1 MIISKFGS
9 FVLPC
14 LPGCAISR
22 CAHNVWGILG
32 VVRANSF
39 HSYRPIIP
47 VLPSNHTVVTF
58 QYCCVIIQS
67 NSGSHPIIVVLSF
80 NHSCVTI
87 QLYCGYHPIK
97 LCYRTSQFCYH
108 PIAKLVVCHPIIVC
122 YHSIILVVV
131 RVNGFYSQRPIIP
144 VLTSNHTGVTFQY
157 CCVIIQSNCGSHTIT
172 VVLPS
177 NYTVVTIQYNYITI
191 QSQFCYHPIAKL
203 LVWHPIIVLLPSNCN
218 NYIII
223 LCLSSNHNAWA
234 SQLWCE

>member
-58 QYCCVIIQS
+58 PYCCVIIQS
-67 NSGSHPIIVVLSF
+67 NCGPHPIIVVLPS
-80 NHSCVTI
+80 NLIVVTI
-87 QLYCGYHPIK
+87 Q
-97 LCYRTSQFCYH
+97 SQCYH
-108 PIAKLVVCHPIIVC
+108 PIILWLPSNKIMLPYIIVLLPSNC
-122 YHSIILVVV
+122 KTRSLPS
-131 RVNGFYSQRPIIP
+131 NYSLLPFNYLSCGESKWFLQLALIIP
-144 VLTSNHTGVTFQY
+144 VLTSNHTWVTFQY

-177 NYTVVTIQYNYITI
+177 NYTVVTIQYNQVII

-203 LVWHPIIVLLPSNCN
+203 VVWHPIIVLLPFNYN
-218 NYIII
+218 YYIII
-223 LCLSSNHNAWA
+223 LCYHPIILVVV
-234 SQLWCE
+234 